1 MDLMTMAVE
10 ASRDYAHEM
19 GALIDQTTLAT
30 ATSATV
36 AQELV
41 AFLRTSDPQLLAGW
55 LDTQAVSFLRQAILR
70 RDASIRTHNRV
81 QACRSVFR
89 DAAKEFEQ
97 SGDDT
102 DLRTHFL
109 SETYVIPG
117 GVRMLLK
124 DMTAEHLSY
133 VADEYATRAKSNLM
147 REAFLRALAKKC
159 GQRPVGDVLDEEAVA
174 KVWCD
179 LSGN

>member
-1 MDLMTMAVE
+1 
-10 ASRDYAHEM
+10 
-19 GALIDQTTLAT
+19 
-30 ATSATV
+30 
-36 AQELV
+36 
-41 AFLRTSDPQLLAGW
+41 
-55 LDTQAVSFLRQAILR
+55 
-70 RDASIRTHNRV
+70 
-81 QACRSVFR
+81 VFR

-133 VADEYATRAKSNLM
+133 VADEYAARAKSNLM

-159 GQRPVGDVLDEEAVA
+159 GHRSVGEVFNEEAVA